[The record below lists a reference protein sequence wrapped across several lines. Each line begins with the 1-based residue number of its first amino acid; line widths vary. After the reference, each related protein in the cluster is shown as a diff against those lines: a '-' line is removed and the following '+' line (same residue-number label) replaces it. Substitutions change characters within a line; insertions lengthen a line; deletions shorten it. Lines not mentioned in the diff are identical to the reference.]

1 MEGSRPDLPRV
12 PHEPRHVNDLSSLFQ
27 LREHLACGGVAL
39 VGKAPQFL
47 KVALLA
53 SKLDE
58 PVACRGVALVGKAP
72 QFLEVALLASKLDEL
87 INRILVTAIGT
98 FWRDG

>member
-47 KVALLA
+47 
-53 SKLDE
+53 
-58 PVACRGVALVGKAP
+58 
-72 QFLEVALLASKLDEL
+72 EVALLASKLDEL

>member
-1 MEGSRPDLPRV
+1 MRRVQHVESKCAVRSRARRMEGSRPDLPRV

-47 KVALLA
+47 
-53 SKLDE
+53 
-58 PVACRGVALVGKAP
+58 
-72 QFLEVALLASKLDEL
+72 EVALLASKLDEL